1 MKKQNYLLE
10 GRLLGVQASLIGEC
24 SRNPTPV
31 YQLALLWED
40 AFSFSEFFCE
50 RVFQHVCP
58 FHDGWLTSRPI
69 HTVVSIQQFLI
80 KNCLT
85 PMPHFLY
92 SPDLTP
98 RDFLFVCFPVW
109 KEKFPQGEMFCWC
122 GRGETKKGRSSK
134 RHQNWRAQK
143 LFCTVEKCLD
153 RCVASNGE
161 YLEGD

>member
-58 FHDGWLTSRPI
+58 FHDGWFTNEGTCPKTAWPLCLTLPI
-69 HTVVSIQQFLI
+69 HPI
-80 KNCLT
+80 T
-85 PMPHFLY
+85 PQV
-92 SPDLTP
+92 TC
-98 RDFLFVCFPVW
+98 FLF
-109 KEKFPQGEMFCWC
+109 PQMKKVLKGKYFCWC
-122 GRGETKKGRSSK
+122 GRGETKNSRSTK
-134 RHQNWRAQK
+134 RHQNQQVQK
-143 LFCTVEKCLD
+143 LFWAVGKSLN
-153 RCVASNGE
+153 RCIASNGE
-161 YLEGD
+161 YFEGDWSLNM